1 MSRIT
6 SRSFYL
12 RIIILVLLLGLG
24 AAVLYQTVRQGFVAV
39 SVSAY
44 YYTPI
49 SAIFVAALVGIGVC
63 MIAIRPTFSV
73 ESGMLKLAGML
84 AAVTA
89 TVPTARGQD
98 VTSAVQACE
107 EGGGTM
113 MPMSGT
119 EDCPT
124 EQTLREAGAD
134 AGTISILVLGGLFL
148 IATVVYLMRAR
159 REPSRDRKADLRGMA
174 VSLLVLVAGVVVLWL
189 RRDWFLQYAHFVA
202 GVGLFVCVLFL
213 TLARGLT
220 AEEKLALATRPL
232 PWVKLPKILFNLE
245 PRRYA
250 WVAWAMVAGAAT
262 MVPLWHYGV
271 VSLFWLEMVIGA
283 LFVLFWF
290 VQTTDPDAST
300 PTTAAPTQAG
310 RARVA

>member
-1 MSRIT
+1 
-6 SRSFYL
+6 
-12 RIIILVLLLGLG
+12 
-24 AAVLYQTVRQGFVAV
+24 
-39 SVSAY
+39 
-44 YYTPI
+44 
-49 SAIFVAALVGIGVC
+49 
-63 MIAIRPTFSV
+63 
-73 ESGMLKLAGML
+73 
-84 AAVTA
+84 
-89 TVPTARGQD
+89 
-98 VTSAVQACE
+98 
-107 EGGGTM
+107 
-113 MPMSGT
+113 
-119 EDCPT
+119 
-124 EQTLREAGAD
+124 
-134 AGTISILVLGGLFL
+134 
-148 IATVVYLMRAR
+148 
-159 REPSRDRKADLRGMA
+159 
-174 VSLLVLVAGVVVLWL
+174 VVLWL

-271 VSLFWLEMVIGA
+271 VSLFWLEIVIGA

-300 PTTAAPTQAG
+300 PAAMPTQAG